1 MALSHG
7 RSQIVG
13 PARAKVA
20 GVALI
25 RHQRPSRRLLAA
37 ARSLAERIDRLTLDQ
52 PGALGAA
59 IGWREEIARR
69 EAQVVQWFAPAKQ
82 AAYAAHGAI
91 CRQENQA
98 LAPYRIAR
106 ARLEEKLAQWESEQ
120 PQRRRELEQACAA
133 ALDASGRG
141 LSVREYW
148 CAEVADLLELVR
160 AVARDSS
167 LLYLLQPNSAAL
179 NHLAR
184 AQRDALRLP
193 GVRVKRMAFLA
204 RRQHPVAPH
213 LSGGKKNRRA
223 ALSSDKL

>member
-1 MALSHG
+1 MVLSYG
-7 RSQIVG
+7 RSHLAE
-13 PARAKVA
+13 PARAKAA

-37 ARSLAERIDRLTLDQ
+37 ARSLAERMNRLALDQ
-52 PGALGAA
+52 PRALEAA
-59 IGWREEIARR
+59 IGWRQEIARR

-98 LAPYRIAR
+98 LAPYRVAR
-106 ARLEEKLAQWESEQ
+106 ARLDEKLAQWQSEQ

-133 ALDASGRG
+133 ALDASGGG

-148 CAEVADLLELVR
+148 RAEVADLLELVR

-167 LLYLLQPNSAAL
+167 LLYLLQPNAAAL

-184 AQRDALRLP
+184 AQRDALRIP
-193 GVRVKRMAFLA
+193 GVRVKHVALLA
-204 RRQHPVAPH
+204 RSQHPVAPH
-213 LSGGKKNRRA
+213 RSRGKKNRRA
-223 ALSSDKL
+223 AVSSDKL